1 MMKLLT
7 KGLYRFRQL
16 IFKGAIRIIPF
27 PNPDLIT
34 GDQSIEEMVDR
45 IKNERLQKILI
56 VTDANLRKLGLL
68 DNLFKQLSEK
78 GIEYAIFDEVQ
89 PNPTIDNIENTYSMY
104 KHENC
109 QGFIAF
115 GGGSPMDC
123 AKVAACRV
131 VKPNQSVLKMR
142 GMFKVMKKLPPF
154 YAVPTTAGT
163 GSETTAAAVVTNP
176 DTHEKFAIID
186 LNIIPKVAVLDPRLM
201 QGLPPFITAT
211 TGMDALTHAV
221 ESYIGIHDTKFI
233 KHNAEKATKMIFE
246 NIEIVFKDGSNLD
259 ARNNMALASFYAG
272 IAFTRASVG
281 YIHAVAHNLGGMYGV
296 AHGLANAVILPYM
309 LEKFGEKIH
318 QKLAN
323 LAVLVGLGTNSES
336 PKDLATKFIEKIKF
350 FNQNMGIPTFI
361 DKLKEE
367 DIPLLAQRA
376 ITEGNPE
383 YPVPVIFDVPMMEEV
398 ITQLVP
404 N

>member
-1 MMKLLT
+1 MMILT

-16 IFKGAIRIIPF
+16 IFKGAIRIMPF

-34 GDQSIEEMVDR
+34 GDHSIEEMVDR
-45 IKNERLQKILI
+45 IKTEGLQKILI
-56 VTDANLRKLGLL
+56 VTDANIRKLGLL
-68 DNLFKQLSEK
+68 DNLLSHLSSK
-78 GIEYAIFDEVQ
+78 SIEYAIFDDIQ
-89 PNPTIDNIENTYSMY
+89 PNPTIDNIEHAYTMY
-104 KHENC
+104 QQEKC

-123 AKVAACRV
+123 AKMAACRV
-131 VKPNQSVLKMR
+131 VKPKQSVLKMR

-176 DTHEKFAIID
+176 ETHEKFAVID
-186 LNIIPKVAVLDPRLM
+186 MNIIPKVAVLDPRLM

-233 KHNAEKATKMIFE
+233 KRNAEKATKMIFE
-246 NIEIVFKDGSNLD
+246 NLEIAFEDGANLE

-281 YIHAVAHNLGGMYGV
+281 YVHAVAHNLGGMYGV

-309 LEKFGEKIH
+309 LEKFGEKIYR
-318 QKLAN
+318 KLAN

-336 PKDLATKFIEKIKF
+336 PKDLATKFIDKIKF
-350 FNQNMGIPTFI
+350 LNQKMGIPTFI
-361 DKLKEE
+361 SELKNE
-367 DIPLLAQRA
+367 DIPLLAQRSVA
-376 ITEGNPE
+376 EGNPE

-398 ITQLVP
+398 IVQLLA